1 MLLAVI
7 AGEGAGTRVEGAVA
21 IRAVLVPVAGPRLGI
36 AVGIDDARL
45 HVNYVQ
51 PRVVYADRYAE
62 PWTRDWY
69 EYCSDRYRT
78 FNSRT
83 GTFTGND
90 GEQHFCV
97 AN

>member
-1 MLLAVI
+1 
-7 AGEGAGTRVEGAVA
+7 
-21 IRAVLVPVAGPRLGI
+21 
-36 AVGIDDARL
+36 
-45 HVNYVQ
+45 
-51 PRVVYADRYAE
+51 
-62 PWTRDWY
+62 
-69 EYCSDRYRT
+69 RYRT